1 MEEILAKITDFGDKA
16 HGDQRR
22 KYSPD
27 RYMVHPVR
35 VMQTCGKYTDDISVL
50 AAALLHDVLE
60 DTPVTAGEI
69 ERFLNGLI
77 NAEETQRALGLII
90 DLTDVYTKEAYPK
103 LNRRARKSKEV
114 ERLSKIR
121 QDAQTVKYADI
132 IDNSS
137 EIVSSDPS
145 FARVF
150 LMEARAILQKM
161 DSGNPELYKIA
172 VETVNNALKAVDRNK
187 Y

>member
-1 MEEILAKITDFGDKA
+1 MEEILAKITYFGDKA

-35 VMQTCGKYTDDISVL
+35 VTQTCRNYTDDVSVL

-60 DTPVTAGEI
+60 DTPVTAAEI

-103 LNRRARKSKEV
+103 LN
-114 ERLSKIR
+114 
-121 QDAQTVKYADI
+121 
-132 IDNSS
+132 
-137 EIVSSDPS
+137 
-145 FARVF
+145 
-150 LMEARAILQKM
+150 
-161 DSGNPELYKIA
+161 
-172 VETVNNALKAVDRNK
+172 
-187 Y
+187 